1 MATEFTKEQIA
12 GKEILRNRLV
22 ATFWRKYI
30 EIFEQNFGFFKARL
44 LFYEQYLHRDFF
56 TGKYHIFS
64 FQRRFRALRSLRW

>member
-22 ATFWRKYI
+22 VTFWRKHI
-30 EIFEQNFGFFKARL
+30 EIFERNFGFFKNN
-44 LFYEQYLHRDFF
+44 LHRFLLKF
-56 TGKYHIFS
+56 TGKYYIFS